1 MKSVDLELCYMTAT
15 EAIDRFKSKDLS
27 PVELIDQL
35 IARIEST
42 NPSLNAFTY
51 TFFDR
56 ARNQATKAENLFAGD
71 KEVRPLEGVP
81 IVIKDYHDVEGEITT
96 YGSRMF
102 EHHVSEKSAPTVQRL
117 LGAGAILLA
126 RTTTPEMAYA
136 PMTRSD
142 LWGIT
147 RNP

>member
-56 ARNQATKAENLFAGD
+56 ARNQACLLYT
-71 KEVRPLEGVP
+71 
-81 IVIKDYHDVEGEITT
+81 
-96 YGSRMF
+96 
-102 EHHVSEKSAPTVQRL
+102 SA
-117 LGAGAILLA
+117 AAD
-126 RTTTPEMAYA
+126 E
-136 PMTRSD
+136 
-142 LWGIT
+142 
-147 RNP
+147 

>member
-51 TFFDR
+51 TFLIERVIRQPKLKIYLQEIKKSGHWKESRSSLKTTMTLR
-56 ARNQATKAENLFAGD
+56 AKLRPTAHECLNITFPRNLLQRF
-71 KEVRPLEGVP
+71 
-81 IVIKDYHDVEGEITT
+81 KDYW
-96 YGSRMF
+96 
-102 EHHVSEKSAPTVQRL
+102 VQ
-117 LGAGAILLA
+117 
-126 RTTTPEMAYA
+126 EQFC
-136 PMTRSD
+136 
-142 LWGIT
+142 
-147 RNP
+147 